1 MRGDGPGPE
10 LARALLAGAW
20 VVDDLAGVPTG
31 FAGTAVTRDG
41 RAWSPATRELRQE
54 AQGGAE
60 RVLAVRNERDEL
72 IRASEAA
79 VRAERAAL
87 GAVEDVRA
95 AVAAADL
102 ACDEAATAARDAARA
117 AAGREEE
124 RQVRVARRPPARRA
138 RATGRAPSAAPRSKA
153 SSPPSAATPSAP
165 PRERAE
171 RAARIERLEAAVR
184 RDRALAPATERLA
197 AALGSALGAVRNR
210 VEAVEAELAAD
221 RPGRA
226 GGRRPPARVRR
237 AGGRPAAPPARRR
250 GRPSRAPR
258 SARSPCATARPRP
271 SRSSPAWPSGS
282 GSTPSPPPSRCRE
295 ETRTSSGAA
304 SSASSGAA
312 SSSGRSTPWPSRSTT
327 RPSRTSRSSRA
338 SATDLETALRELRT
352 LIRDTDRQ
360 IRETFEATFTAAAK
374 NFEELA
380 AHCFPGGRGRLRLV
394 RGDGGGPRA
403 VLGGGAAGDD
413 PAAQEAAEEAAEAEA
428 QAEGDGGPEDDI
440 GVEIEITPAGKA
452 MKRLTLLSGGEKSMT
467 AIAFLFAVFL
477 ARPCPFYILD
487 EVEAALDDLNITR
500 FLDLVRTYRD
510 RAQFI
515 VVTHQKRTME
525 AADTLYGVSMGDDGV
540 SKVVSRRLPP
550 ELVDEA
556 EAAAAGAA

>member
-1 MRGDGPGPE
+1 MRDREAEAVQE
-10 LARALLAGAW
+10 LAGL
-20 VVDDLAGVPTG
+20 
-31 FAGTAVTRDG
+31 
-41 RAWSPATRELRQE
+41 
-54 AQGGAE
+54 AE
-60 RVLAVRNERDEL
+60 RLGLD
-72 IRASEAA
+72 
-79 VRAERAAL
+79 AE
-87 GAVEDVRA
+87 
-95 AVAAADL
+95 
-102 ACDEAATAARDAARA
+102 
-117 AAGREEE
+117 
-124 RQVRVARRPPARRA
+124 PARRA
-138 RATGRAPSAAPRSKA
+138 A
-153 SSPPSAATPSAP
+153 
-165 PRERAE
+165 
-171 RAARIERLEAAVR
+171 
-184 RDRALAPATERLA
+184 
-197 AALGSALGAVRNR
+197 
-210 VEAVEAELAAD
+210 
-221 RPGRA
+221 
-226 GGRRPPARVRR
+226 GRRRL
-237 AGGRPAAPPARRR
+237 
-250 GRPSRAPR
+250 
-258 SARSPCATARPRP
+258 
-271 SRSSPAWPSGS
+271 
-282 GSTPSPPPSRCRE
+282 
-295 ETRTSSGAA
+295 RTSSGAA

-312 SSSGRSTPWPSRSTT
+312 SSSGPVNPLAKQEHDEAVAHVEELEGQR
-327 RPSRTSRSSRA
+327 
-338 SATDLETALRELRT
+338 TDLETALRELRT

-540 SKVVSRRLPP
+540 SKVVSRRLPAGRSSRRP
-550 ELVDEA
+550 RR
-556 EAAAAGAA
+556 AAAGAA